1 MSVDIGR
8 IMAIDY
14 GTRRIGVAL
23 SDPLRMIAQ
32 GFETISW
39 NGEDIDFVMNR
50 IFELM
55 TQKQVVGV
63 VVGRPRRTD
72 GQESKLQQDI
82 DAFSQSIFDKTG
94 IRVIY
99 WDERYT
105 TVIAN
110 RQMQEVNISGANR
123 KKMVDNMAAQ
133 IILRE
138 YLEKNRTSL

>member
-1 MSVDIGR
+1 MSADIGR

-39 NGEDIDFVMNR
+39 NGEDIDFAMNR
-50 IFELM
+50 IYEIM
-55 TQKQVVGV
+55 TQKQVIGV

-72 GQESKLQQDI
+72 GQESKLQRDI

-94 IRVIY
+94 ISVTY

-110 RQMQEVNISGANR
+110 RQMQEVRISGADR
-123 KKMVDNMAAQ
+123 KKVVDNMAAQ

-138 YLEKNRTSL
+138 YLEKYRTSL

>member
-1 MSVDIGR
+1 
-8 IMAIDY
+8 MAIDY

-32 GFETISW
+32 GYETISW
-39 NGEDIDFVMNR
+39 NGEDIDFAMNR
-50 IFELM
+50 LFDIIS
-55 TQKQVVGV
+55 QKQVVGV

-72 GQESKLQQDI
+72 GQESKLQSDI
-82 DAFSQSIFDKTG
+82 DIFSQAITEKTG
-94 IRVIY
+94 ISVVY

-110 RQMQEVNISGANR
+110 RQMQEVRISGADR
-123 KKMVDNMAAQ
+123 KKVVDNMAAQ

>member
-1 MSVDIGR
+1 MSTVVGR
-8 IMAIDY
+8 VMAIDY

-32 GFETISW
+32 GYETISW
-39 NGEDIDFVMNR
+39 NGEDIDFAMNR
-50 IFELM
+50 LFDIIS
-55 TQKQVVGV
+55 QKQVVGV

-72 GQESKLQQDI
+72 GQESKLQSDI
-82 DAFSQSIFDKTG
+82 DIFSQAITEKTG
-94 IRVIY
+94 ISVVY

-110 RQMQEVNISGANR
+110 RQMQEVRISGADR
-123 KKMVDNMAAQ
+123 KKVVDNMAAQ

>member
-1 MSVDIGR
+1 MSTVVGR
-8 IMAIDY
+8 VMAIDY

-32 GFETISW
+32 GYETISW
-39 NGEDIDFVMNR
+39 NGEDIDFAMNR
-50 IFELM
+50 LFDIIS
-55 TQKQVVGV
+55 QKQVVGV

-72 GQESKLQQDI
+72 GQESKLQSDI
-82 DAFSQSIFDKTG
+82 DIFSQAITEKTG
-94 IRVIY
+94 ISVVY

-110 RQMQEVNISGANR
+110 RQMQEVRISGADR
-123 KKMVDNMAAQ
+123 KKAVDNMAAQ

>member
-1 MSVDIGR
+1 
-8 IMAIDY
+8 MAIDY

>member
-1 MSVDIGR
+1 MSTVVGR
-8 IMAIDY
+8 VMAIDY

-32 GFETISW
+32 GYETISW
-39 NGEDIDFVMNR
+39 NGEDIDFAMNR
-50 IFELM
+50 LFDIIS
-55 TQKQVVGV
+55 QKQVVGV

-72 GQESKLQQDI
+72 GQESKLQSDI
-82 DAFSQSIFDKTG
+82 DIFSQAITEKTG
-94 IRVIY
+94 KSVVY

-110 RQMQEVNISGANR
+110 RQMQEVRISGADR
-123 KKMVDNMAAQ
+123 KKVVDNMAAQ

>member
-1 MSVDIGR
+1 MSTVVGR
-8 IMAIDY
+8 VMAIDY

-23 SDPLRMIAQ
+23 SDALRMIAQ
-32 GFETISW
+32 GYETISW
-39 NGEDIDFVMNR
+39 NGEDIDFAMNR
-50 IFELM
+50 LFDIIS
-55 TQKQVVGV
+55 QKQVVGV

-72 GQESKLQQDI
+72 GQESKLQSDI
-82 DAFSQSIFDKTG
+82 DIFSQAITEKTG
-94 IRVIY
+94 ISVVY

-110 RQMQEVNISGANR
+110 RQMQEVRISGADR
-123 KKMVDNMAAQ
+123 KKVVDNMAAQ